1 MSNAPVAKVIP
12 ALTFTSKIT
21 ASGKIHTALE
31 EVGALALFTVSFKC
45 NKSTTLK
52 VYQHYLGKTSTP
64 ATPTGSLVYEE
75 TVPANTVF
83 YKRLTVKGNFTQYE
97 LINNEAT
104 LSTIALTTV
113 GLTIPNFEAQTFLNS
128 TIGINDNST
137 LSRNANDFTLDL
149 IRGIHSDF
157 SKINILGITDQHQDE
172 TIGLNAM
179 SYFPAAPETLYVV
192 STSNDD
198 GIGGVGA
205 RDVIMEYVDG
215 NGVEQ
220 TYTII
225 LQGNTILNLGITGLA
240 VNSLKVSN
248 AGGQAANQGTIS
260 VYTNNNIAN
269 LLCRILPQQNVSRV
283 ARYRVPATKHLVIND
298 INISGYSVETKLEI
312 IERAAGIDY
321 IIGTFGINTANQQL
335 VYRLD
340 TKVNAGS
347 TVYVRQTPIATTGAT
362 TLINININGML
373 CPAINNF

>member
-1 MSNAPVAKVIP
+1 MNAPVAKVIP
-12 ALTFTSKIT
+12 SLTFTSKIA
-21 ASGKIHTALE
+21 ASKTIQSALV
-31 EVGALALFTVSFKC
+31 EVGQLALFSISFRC

-52 VYQHYLGKTSTP
+52 VYQHNEGKTSTP
-64 ATPTGSLVYEE
+64 STPTGSLTYEE

-83 YKRLTVKGNFTQYE
+83 YKRLTVKGNFVQYE
-97 LINNEAT
+97 IINNEAQ
-104 LSTIALTTV
+104 LSTIQLTTV

-128 TIGINDNST
+128 TIGINDNSA

-149 IRGIHSDF
+149 IRGIHADF

-179 SYFPAAPETLYVV
+179 SYFPASAETLYVV
-192 STSNDD
+192 SSSNDD

-205 RDVIMEYVDG
+205 RDVIMEYIDG

-225 LQGNTILNLGITGLA
+225 LQGTQALDLGITGVA

-260 VYTNNNIAN
+260 IYTNNNIAN

-298 INISGYSVETKLEI
+298 INISGYSIETKLEV

-335 VYRLD
+335 IYRLD
-340 TKVNAGS
+340 TKVNADS
-347 TVYVRQTPIATTGAT
+347 TVYVRQTPISTTGAT

>member
-1 MSNAPVAKVIP
+1 MSNAPIAKIIP
-12 ALTFTSKIT
+12 ALTFVSKID
-21 ASGKIHTALE
+21 ASKKIQTHLI
-31 EVGALALFTVSFKC
+31 EVGQLALFSISFKC
-45 NKSTTLK
+45 NKSTTIK
-52 VYQHYLGKTSTP
+52 VFQHNAGKTT
-64 ATPTGSLVYEE
+64 TPTAPTGTLVYEE

-83 YKRLTVKGNFTQYE
+83 YKRLTVKGNFVQYQ
-97 LINNEAT
+97 LTNNEAQ
-104 LSTIALTTV
+104 LSTIQLTTV

-128 TIGINDNST
+128 TIGINDNSS

-157 SKINILGITDQHQDE
+157 SKINILGITDQHQQE
-172 TIGLNAM
+172 TIGLNGM
-179 SYFPAAPETLYVV
+179 SYFPATAETLYVA

-198 GIGGVGA
+198 NIGGVGA
-205 RDVIMEYVDG
+205 RDVIMEYIDE

-225 LQGNTILNLGITGLA
+225 LQGNTILNLGFTGLA

-269 LLCRILPQQNVSRV
+269 LLCRILPEQNVSRV

-298 INISGYSVETKLEI
+298 INISGYSIETKLEI

-335 VYRLD
+335 IYRLD

-347 TVYVRQTPIATTGAT
+347 TVYVRQTPISTTGAT

>member
-1 MSNAPVAKVIP
+1 MSTSSPITQVIP
-12 ALTFTSKIT
+12 SLTFKNNIEKSAVIYT
-21 ASGKIHTALE
+21 ASVQVAEFSLFSVAAQAKTDITISVFQQHKRAGGSPAL
-31 EVGALALFTVSFKC
+31 SD
-45 NKSTTLK
+45 
-52 VYQHYLGKTSTP
+52 
-64 ATPTGSLVYEE
+64 LVYEQ
-75 TVPANTVF
+75 VVAANSPF
-83 YKRLTVKGNFTQYE
+83 YKRFTIKGNFAQIQIT
-97 LINNEAT
+97 NNDAVNDGRVV
-104 LSTIALTTV
+104 LTTC
-113 GLTIPNFEAQTFLNS
+113 GLSIPNFEAQTFLNS
-128 TIGINDNST
+128 TIDINANCA
-137 LSRNANDFTLDL
+137 LSRNANDFNLDL
-149 IRGIHSDF
+149 VRGIHNDF
-157 SKINILGITDQHQDE
+157 SKINILGISDKHQDE
-172 TIGLNAM
+172 TLGLDAM
-179 SYFPAAPETLYVV
+179 SYFPAAAETLYVV

-205 RDVIMEYVDG
+205 RDVIMEYIDG

-225 LQGNTILNLGITGLA
+225 LQGTIALDLGITGVA

-248 AGGQAANQGTIS
+248 TGGQAANQGTIS

>member
-1 MSNAPVAKVIP
+1 MANFVARVIP
-12 ALTFTSKIT
+12 PLTFTSSLDANKSIQ
-21 ASGKIHTALE
+21 TAL
-31 EVGALALFTVSFKC
+31 VDVSNLSLFTLNYKC
-45 NKSTTLK
+45 KVAST
-52 VYQHYLGKTSTP
+52 VEVFQHHSASNTTNDTTNFL
-64 ATPTGSLVYEE
+64 LVYSE
-75 TVPANTVF
+75 TVAANTVF
-83 YKRLTVKGNFTQYE
+83 YKRLTIKGNFAMLKIT
-97 LINNEAT
+97 NTTAT
-104 LSTIALTTV
+104 RGGCKMTTC

-128 TIGINDNST
+128 TIDINANAS
-137 LSRNANDFTLDL
+137 LSRIANDFTLDL
-149 IRGIHSDF
+149 IRNIHQDF
-157 SKINILGITDQHQDE
+157 SKINVLGITDKHQQE
-172 TIGLNAM
+172 TIGLDGM
-179 SYFPAAPETLYVV
+179 SYFPPSPETFYVV
-192 STSNDD
+192 SSSNDD

-205 RDVIMEYVDG
+205 RDVIMEYIDE

-225 LQGNTILNLGITGLA
+225 LQGTIALDLGFTGLA

-283 ARYRVPATKHLVIND
+283 ARYRVPANKHLVVND

-340 TKVNAGS
+340 TKVNSGS
-347 TVYVRQTPIATTGAT
+347 TLYVRQTPITTGGAS
-362 TLINININGML
+362 TLINLNINGML
-373 CPAINNF
+373 CPDVNNF